1 MPRHRKSE
9 KLRRP
14 DSKPVGAISY
24 PSGYPPT
31 ASGELAKTIDALHR
45 LGINVVVRWAERGPC
60 YYVTLIQGKRAV
72 LFKRVNLSDVIAS
85 LQQARDNAATRRK
98 KP

>member
-14 DSKPVGAISY
+14 DSKLAGAISY
-24 PSGYPPT
+24 PPGYPPT
-31 ASGELAKTIDALHR
+31 ASGELAKTIDAIHR
-45 LGINVVVRWAERGPC
+45 LGINVVVRWVERGSC

-85 LQQARDNAATRRK
+85 LRQAKDNATARRK